1 MSKFCRG
8 ATGVVACL
16 HHQGVEHT
24 LGLGYRRIPAKT
36 GPKTRRG
43 KRGQTSFTTPAKYNR
58 EPRHTT
64 YANAKRSSIRNQRNK
79 NRLIWTY
86 GREDM
91 AETVRRGTDR
101 LEYAFCSEKTYFGLL
116 AVENT
121 PSSGG
126 SVFRA

>member
-16 HHQGVEHT
+16 HQQGVEHT

-43 KRGQTSFTTPAKYNR
+43 KRGQTTFTTPAKYNR

-64 YANAKRSSIRNQRNK
+64 YANAKRSSTRNQRNK
-79 NRLIWTY
+79 NRLIWIY
-86 GREDM
+86 GREDI
-91 AETVRRGTDR
+91 AETVRRGMDMAGIR
-101 LEYAFCSEKTYFGLL
+101 FPEAENVFWAS

-126 SVFRA
+126 N

>member
-36 GPKTRRG
+36 GPKTRQG
-43 KRGQTSFTTPAKYNR
+43 KRGQTTFTTPAKYNR

-64 YANAKRSSIRNQRNK
+64 YANAKRISTRDQRKK
-79 NRLIWTY
+79 NRLIWTS
-86 GREDM
+86 GREDT
-91 AETVRRGTDR
+91 AETVRRGLDMAEMR
-101 LEYAFCSEKTYFGLL
+101 FPE
-116 AVENT
+116 
-121 PSSGG
+121 
-126 SVFRA
+126 